1 MRVFNPYRKCRFC
14 GFKGFMDMWFSKSVY
29 PLLISFIL
37 LFLGLIPGILFIA
50 LNRNKLI
57 CPQCRSVRK

>member
-1 MRVFNPYRKCRFC
+1 
-14 GFKGFMDMWFSKSVY
+14 MDMWFKKSVY

-37 LFLGLIPGILFIA
+37 LLLGLIPGIVFIA

-57 CPQCRSVRK
+57 CPQCGSIRK